1 MKYLILAL
9 LFICNANAGTNL
21 IMIGGG
27 KRPAEA
33 MQEFVRASGGEK
45 ARIIICPWASV
56 NTQGAEVIRAELE
69 AFHPASIEILPQM
82 PARKKAKLAS
92 LTPINLAT
100 GIFFTGGNQNKLM
113 KAIFDLGLKE
123 ILRWSYD
130 RGVAFAGT
138 SAGTAIMSSRMLT
151 GESDLTTIDAS
162 KTILAEGLGLLP
174 QEIIVDQHFI
184 VRQRFNRLAGLVLN
198 QENAYGIGIDEGT
211 ALQVINGR
219 TARVIGPTQVLF
231 FRKIDEKSLNV
242 EAYSNHEMINL
253 FNLKN

>member
-1 MKYLILAL
+1 MKYLILAFL
-9 LFICNANAGTNL
+9 LLNNAFAGTNL

-33 MQEFVRASGGEK
+33 MQAFVKAAGSEK
-45 ARIIICPWASV
+45 ARILICPWASA
-56 NTQGAEVIRAELE
+56 NMQGAEAIRTELE
-69 AFHPASIEILPQM
+69 AFHPASIKIIPQNQLHS
-82 PARKKAKLAS
+82 KLS
-92 LTPINLAT
+92 DAT

-113 KAIFDLGLKE
+113 KAILNQGLKE
-123 ILRWSYD
+123 QLRQSYL

-151 GESDLTTIDAS
+151 GESDLTTIDGS

-174 QEIIVDQHFI
+174 EEIIVDQHFI

-198 QENAYGIGIDEGT
+198 HEETFGIGIDEGM

-219 TARVIGPTQVLF
+219 TAKVIGPTQILF
-231 FRKIDEKSLNV
+231 FTKISEKSLNV
-242 EAYSNHEMINL
+242 ESYSNHEMINL
-253 FNLKN
+253 FHLKN